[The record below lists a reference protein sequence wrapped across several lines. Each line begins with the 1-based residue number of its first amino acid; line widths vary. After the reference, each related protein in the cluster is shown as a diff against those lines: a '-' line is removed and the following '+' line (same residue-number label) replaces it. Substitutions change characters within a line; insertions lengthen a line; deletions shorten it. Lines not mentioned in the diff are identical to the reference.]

1 MQKEAEDKAEK
12 EKAAY
17 AKMIEERE
25 IVEKQEGLD
34 MREMIN
40 ARK

>member
-1 MQKEAEDKAEK
+1 
-12 EKAAY
+12 
-17 AKMIEERE
+17 MIEERE

-40 ARK
+40 ARKQMN